1 MEDNDREDTGSGF
14 DEGDG
19 SAGGTSVDQRQFSI
33 WSCGHIKYTCNA
45 T

>member
-19 SAGGTSVDQRQFSI
+19 SAGGTSVD
-33 WSCGHIKYTCNA
+33 
-45 T
+45 